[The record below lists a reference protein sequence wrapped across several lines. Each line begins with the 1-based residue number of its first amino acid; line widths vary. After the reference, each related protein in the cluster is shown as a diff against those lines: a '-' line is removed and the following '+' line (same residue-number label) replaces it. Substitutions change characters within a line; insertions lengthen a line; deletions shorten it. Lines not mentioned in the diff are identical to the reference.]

1 VGPVRTV
8 TLHGQIWASSRTPR
22 RCVALDL
29 AERGRTRRPI
39 VSTCGARAGG
49 EAPRHPVKGGRAE
62 PWTAAAPSTDHA
74 DPVDPQP
81 LPLCLRERPRQKIEN
96 SPARGKSGE
105 QSGTRMVGTMA
116 GRIYALPQK
125 AHKTG
130 LFHAK
135 LAERVGLEPSI
146 RFGGQGRVHSRQWS
160 SECRAAV
167 VGLLP

>member
-1 VGPVRTV
+1 MGRYGHRRVRLDV
-8 TLHGQIWASSRTPR
+8 ASR
-22 RCVALDL
+22 
-29 AERGRTRRPI
+29 
-39 VSTCGARAGG
+39 STWPNVDARAGRSSRRAVP
-49 EAPRHPVKGGRAE
+49 ELAARPPRHPVKGGRAE

-160 SECRAAV
+160 SVCRAAV